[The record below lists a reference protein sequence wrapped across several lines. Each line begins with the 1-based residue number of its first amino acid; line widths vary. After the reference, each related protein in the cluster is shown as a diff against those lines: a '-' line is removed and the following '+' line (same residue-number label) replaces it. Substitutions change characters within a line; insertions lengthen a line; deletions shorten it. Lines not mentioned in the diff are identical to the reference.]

1 LGHDGRS
8 FFATVYSR
16 RGFSG
21 VAGINAKSGQMTR
34 IKRFP
39 SRGSYQAGGAFD
51 GRWLV
56 WNQWHGFS
64 SFDDFTTWAW
74 DSRTGRL
81 LRIGSARR
89 GPNGSFWPSPWRSPD
104 VRDRVATWTQG
115 SGPNGLTDVH
125 VYNLKS
131 THGTVIHTGHSQ
143 GAFLLSGRLVAWPES
158 PGPNAYTKMYTAS
171 TATGKPVSAPVALR
185 GLAGVSGLATNG
197 DAIAYPDRSFKSLW
211 WSPSLQQPPQEIA
224 SASRLHYIDNSVQIG
239 RRYLGFGEQPALFV
253 GDTKM
258 HRYTKIGDHNGWIL
272 VDDHTLLVLQPSSM
286 SKSLYARNTIA
297 VIQTNDIPP
306 LPTCS

>member
-1 LGHDGRS
+1 
-8 FFATVYSR
+8 
-16 RGFSG
+16 
-21 VAGINAKSGQMTR
+21 
-34 IKRFP
+34 
-39 SRGSYQAGGAFD
+39 
-51 GRWLV
+51 
-56 WNQWHGFS
+56 
-64 SFDDFTTWAW
+64 
-74 DSRTGRL
+74 
-81 LRIGSARR
+81 
-89 GPNGSFWPSPWRSPD
+89 
-104 VRDRVATWTQG
+104 
-115 SGPNGLTDVH
+115 
-125 VYNLKS
+125 
-131 THGTVIHTGHSQ
+131 
-143 GAFLLSGRLVAWPES
+143 
-158 PGPNAYTKMYTAS
+158 MYTAS

-272 VDDHTLLVLQPSSM
+272 VDDHTLLVLQPSST